1 MVSDNKVAIIGAGP
15 GGLVAA
21 RYLLKHGFE
30 PVLFEQSNSLGGQW
44 NQGAPHSGVWPAMLT
59 NTSRVTTQ
67 FSDLP
72 WPSSTPM
79 FPHNRDVLGYLERYA
94 DLFAITPRIRLQ
106 HRVHSITQDDD
117 GYAVTYSTP
126 DGSTRTEHFPYL
138 IVASGRYRAP
148 RNPPIPGLDT
158 FSGSGGV
165 SHTFHFRDAAHFR
178 GLRVLIAGCSIS
190 AVEIAPE
197 LVFAGAARVVSCF
210 RRQRYVLQRIVRGV
224 PIDVL
229 AFNRFGVLA
238 AERLPLEQVKRSFRE
253 FIVGTSGAPDTWG
266 ARKADDD
273 PFVAGIT
280 QGQYYLPLIAERRI
294 VAKPWIRSIDGQRVT
309 FEDDTAEEADAIVFG
324 TGFHLDLPFL
334 SPAIAELVGVDGPAL
349 RVYRHTFHPQLPSMA
364 FVGLYH
370 QQGPYLPSLELQARW
385 VAYTWAGLCP
395 QAEAASMAR
404 EMAADLPTGLPVSM
418 HQRCIAF
425 ARDAGVE
432 PDLGQ
437 WPNLQRALLFGPLSP
452 VSFRLS
458 GPDALPDAP
467 QRVAA
472 EAAEFGLISSPNFS
486 IEERIRWDLLT
497 ESLPRISR

>member
-15 GGLVAA
+15 GGLVTA
-21 RYLLKHGFE
+21 RYLVQHGFK
-30 PVLFEQSNSLGGQW
+30 PVLFEQSNRLGGQW
-44 NQGAPHSGVWPAMLT
+44 NQGAPHSGIWPAMLA

-72 WPSSTPM
+72 LPSGAPM
-79 FPHNRDVLGYLERYA
+79 FLHNRDVLGYLKRYA
-94 DLFAITPRIRLQ
+94 DLFGITRRIRLECRVDSVTR
-106 HRVHSITQDDD
+106 HRD
-117 GYAVTYSTP
+117 GYAVMFTTS
-126 DGSTRTEHFPYL
+126 DGNSNTEHFPYV

-148 RNPPIPGLDT
+148 KSPSIRGLET
-158 FSGSGGV
+158 FSGSGGI
-165 SHTFHFRDAAHFR
+165 SHTFHFRDAAQFR
-178 GLRVLIAGCSIS
+178 GLRVVIAGCSIS

-210 RRQRYVLQRIVRGV
+210 RRQRYVLQRIVKGV

-229 AFNRFGVLA
+229 AFQRFGVLA
-238 AERLPLEQVKRSFRE
+238 AERLPLEQVKHSFRE
-253 FIVGTSGAPDTWG
+253 FILATSGAPETWG

-280 QGQYYLPLIAERRI
+280 QGQFYLPLIAERRI
-294 VAKPWIRSIDGQRVT
+294 VSKPWIRSIDGQQVT
-309 FEDDTAEEADAIVFG
+309 FDDDTTEEADAIILG

-334 SPAIAELVGVDGPAL
+334 SPAIAELVGGDGPAL
-349 RVYRHTFHPQLPSMA
+349 RVYRHTFHPLLPNMA

-395 QAEAASMAR
+395 QAEPASMAHD
-404 EMAADLPTGLPVSM
+404 MAADLPTALPVSM

-432 PDLGQ
+432 PDLDQ
-437 WPNLQRALLFGPLSP
+437 WPELKRALLFGPLSP

-467 QRVAA
+467 QRFAG
-472 EAAEFGLISSPNFS
+472 EAAEFGLIASPKFTAD
-486 IEERIRWDLLT
+486 ERIRWDLLA
-497 ESLPRISR
+497 ESVPRMTR